1 MYEQIIINHNN
12 GIKRITSTVSAL
24 MVLTM
29 TAVLSSACAKEL
41 PKVVELPRYDFR
53 NTTTLEIEKI
63 ERTDTATIFSFR
75 IFFEMNPWIA
85 ISPNSYLCSDGIK
98 YNLLYAEGIT
108 LGEHISRT
116 PSGEAS
122 FKLCFEPLPSKV
134 KEVSFLEGE
143 FSGDF
148 KIYHIDLTGIKEAKR
163 KKSAA
168 VPSHIPS
175 PSTDSGLTAI
185 EVDLDCDLKDL
196 PPITVSLL
204 NSPLIPPRKK
214 GNFEVEATFNDSGKA
229 TMQFYQNGVY
239 GSFFNFD
246 GINYLPGDP
255 FYTTPGETVT
265 ITIDAS
271 YRWLTERRFGLCPDN
286 EALPFY
292 PSFKGEYAF
301 LLDLYDNLS
310 SLEEYNLLVD
320 PRFANDLQDSEGY
333 AKFLSEMYKEYLDSL
348 SCDKTIPELY
358 KDYLHI
364 RLKGQATLAMV
375 EADMIRRS
383 AYYMKN
389 GGIPDG
395 LAPLDIQEMDYAWL
409 GTIGLNDPTIMLFDN
424 LARIAKPAVLRAVA
438 PDGEGFL
445 GALATLGPLTS
456 KSKSGEALS
465 PEELALFNR
474 CQYSMF
480 EKCLERIALEAEK
493 SKAIEESLMGPSDS
507 IQSLSAKGKIRSVPE
522 APPENLLY
530 AILEQYKGKTVLVDF
545 WATWCAPCKAAIK
558 TMEPLKETRF
568 KNVAFV
574 YITSA
579 TSPKEE
585 WVKMV
590 SNISGDHYYLTDKQ
604 LKVIYQ
610 QLGTNA
616 FPSYLIVGKDGSKSD
631 TFIGFEG
638 DSMLKLLEEAL

>member
-1 MYEQIIINHNN
+1 MK
-12 GIKRITSTVSAL
+12 KRTSFVSAL

-29 TAVLSSACAKEL
+29 TAVLYSACAKKL

-148 KIYHIDLTGIKEAKR
+148 KIYHIDLTGKKEAK
-163 KKSAA
+163 KKNSAA

-175 PSTDSGLTAI
+175 PSTDSGLTTI

-229 TMQFYQNGVY
+229 SLQFYQNGVY
-239 GSFFNFD
+239 GSFFTFN
-246 GINYLPGDP
+246 GINYLPGDL
-255 FYTTPGETVT
+255 FYTSPGETVT

-271 YRWLTERRFGLCPDN
+271 YRWLTERRLGLSPDN

-292 PSFKGEYAF
+292 QKFKGEYAS
-301 LLDLYDNLS
+301 LLDLSDNLS
-310 SLEEYNLLVD
+310 NLDDYNLLVD
-320 PRFANDLQDSEGY
+320 PRFANDFQDSESY
-333 AKFLSEMYKEYLDSL
+333 AKFLSDMYKEYLDSL
-348 SCDKTIPELY
+348 SRDKSIPELY
-358 KDYLHI
+358 KDYLQI
-364 RLKGQATLAMV
+364 RLKGQATLAMT

-389 GGIPDG
+389 DGMPDG
-395 LAPLDIQEMDYAWL
+395 LAPLDIQDVDYAWL
-409 GTIGLNDPTIMLFDN
+409 GTIGLNDPTIMLFDD
-424 LARIAKPAVLRAVA
+424 LARIAKPRVLKAVA

-456 KSKSGEALS
+456 KSKAGEVLS
-465 PEELALFNR
+465 PGELALFDR
-474 CQYSMF
+474 CQYPMF
-480 EKCLERIALEAEK
+480 KKCLERIALEAEN
-493 SKAIEESLMGPSDS
+493 STAIEESLMDHSDI
-507 IQSLSAKGKIRSVPE
+507 IQSKSARGKIRSVPE
-522 APPENLLY
+522 TPPDNLLD

-568 KNVAFV
+568 KNVDFV

-590 SNISGDHYYLTDKQ
+590 PIIPGDHYYLTDKQ
-604 LKVIYQ
+604 LKVIYK

-616 FPSYLIVGKDGSKSD
+616 FPSYLIVGKDGSRSY
-631 TFIGFEG
+631 TFIGYEG
-638 DSMLKLLEEAL
+638 ESMLKLLEEAL